1 MRLIPEKYSSP
12 AMQSPMDNN
21 PGSDF
26 YTQSYRAKWN
36 TGRQKI
42 TTSKYQA
49 QAFSDVDSN

>member
-26 YTQSYRAKWN
+26 HTQSYRAKRN